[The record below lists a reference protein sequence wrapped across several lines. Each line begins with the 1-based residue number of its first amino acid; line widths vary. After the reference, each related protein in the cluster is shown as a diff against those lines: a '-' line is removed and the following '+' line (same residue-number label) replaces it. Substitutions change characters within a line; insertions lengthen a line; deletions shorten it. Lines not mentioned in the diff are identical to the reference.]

1 MVGNNYAKYYWVVFF
16 NQVKSKQS
24 FGKKFLINLI
34 LSIYAQLSF
43 YLQLKKDIQEKE
55 KLAYINPELAEEERE
70 KGNELFKKGTQYDAP
85 PRDHNKT
92 LCDTI

>member
-1 MVGNNYAKYYWVVFF
+1 MVGNSYAKYYWVVFF
-16 NQVKSKQS
+16 NQVKSKS
-24 FGKKFLINLI
+24 FGKKFFTNSI
-34 LSIYAQLSF
+34 LSIYTQLSF

-85 PRDHNKT
+85 PRGRNET